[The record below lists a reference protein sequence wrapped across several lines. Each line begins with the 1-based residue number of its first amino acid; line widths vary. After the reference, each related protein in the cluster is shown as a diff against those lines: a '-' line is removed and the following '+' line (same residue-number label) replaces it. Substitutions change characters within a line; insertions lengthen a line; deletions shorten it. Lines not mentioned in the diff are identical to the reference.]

1 MFISLICLIT
11 GCWRLPPGGV
21 DQNIEQL
28 PYRRVQRPMF
38 PMDKDMKEPDLSAR
52 LVPASDEVK

>member
-1 MFISLICLIT
+1 MKADWLLALT
-11 GCWRLPPGGV
+11 PGGV

-28 PYRRVQRPMF
+28 PYHRIQRPMF
-38 PMDKDMKEPDLSAR
+38 PMDKDMKDPDLSAR